1 MTNADLRT
9 LGYLPPEG
17 LAVPT
22 GPRFL
27 VETMIMQDGPHAELL
42 SAARDALC
50 ATAVGLGFTPVLSTM
65 WEDLE
70 ALNRANLGSWL
81 PLMRRPDG
89 SDWFWLGAVDDRGE
103 VLGTQGAALVDC
115 TAASFGDRL
124 SDLSFFS
131 GRPAPGERCFC
142 ASPTAFET
150 TGRVAYVTAGWTH
163 PDARGRGLFPLL
175 GRLVRLVAW
184 ARWAPSWCVGMV
196 SDTVAPQ
203 WSEAKAGR
211 RFLER
216 RPTILYQNPAV
227 GFDYPPYRLL
237 RFCRAGVLLDL
248 QEVSAAGHRMRG
260 NAAA

>member
-9 LGYLPPEG
+9 MGYPPPKAPAQPG
-17 LAVPT
+17 
-22 GPRFL
+22 GPRLL
-27 VETMIMQDGPHAELL
+27 VETLPIAAGPHAELL
-42 SAARDALC
+42 RAVRDALC
-50 ATAVGLGFTPVLSTM
+50 AAALVRGVTPVLSTT

-81 PLMRRPDG
+81 PLMRRPAGLDH
-89 SDWFWLGAVDDRGE
+89 FWIGATDREGE
-103 VLGTQGAALVDC
+103 VMATQGAALVDC

-131 GRPAPGERCFC
+131 GAPAARERCFC

-150 TGRVAYVTAGWTH
+150 RGRVAYVTAGWTH

-184 ARWAPSWCVGMV
+184 AGWSPLWWVGMV
-196 SDTVAPQ
+196 SDAVAPQ

-211 RFLER
+211 RMLEP
-216 RPTILYQNPAV
+216 RPTILYQNPEA

-237 RFCRAGVLLDL
+237 RFCRAGVLLDT
-248 QEVSAAGHRMRG
+248 QEVAGQGAAPERIG
-260 NAAA
+260 

>member
-9 LGYLPPEG
+9 LGYALPE
-17 LAVPT
+17 VPVVPA

-27 VETMIMQDGPHAELL
+27 VETLTMPAGPHVGLQN
-42 SAARDALC
+42 AARDALC
-50 ATAVGLGFTPVLSTM
+50 SAAVGRGVTPVISAT

-89 SDWFWLGAVDDRGE
+89 SDWFWLGAVDERGE
-103 VLGTQGAALVDC
+103 VVATQGAALVDC
-115 TAASFGDRL
+115 TVASFGDRL

-131 GRPAPGERCFC
+131 GRRAPGERCFC

-150 TGRVAYVTAGWTH
+150 RGRVAYVTAGWTH

-184 ARWAPSWCVGMV
+184 ARWAPSWWVGMV
-196 SDTVAPQ
+196 SDAVAPQ

-211 RFLER
+211 RFLES
-216 RPTILYQNPAV
+216 RPTILYQNPAA

-248 QEVSAAGHRMRG
+248 QEVSAAGSRTTP